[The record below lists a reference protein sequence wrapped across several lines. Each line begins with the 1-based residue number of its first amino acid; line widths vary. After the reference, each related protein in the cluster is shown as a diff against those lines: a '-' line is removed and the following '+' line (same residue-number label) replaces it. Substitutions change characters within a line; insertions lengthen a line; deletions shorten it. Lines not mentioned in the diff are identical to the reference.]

1 MAARNAAAKS
11 ATAKKSG
18 AKKFT
23 MTKTQASEAPRHAGA
38 AAEASGDYLRMLGRR
53 VRDARA
59 RHGMTR
65 RMLAHD
71 CGVSERYL
79 AQLESG
85 RGNLSIMLL
94 RRVAAAIDVP
104 LTELVS
110 EELPPLEYALVS
122 ERLRRLAPAELA
134 EAAAILARR
143 FGDSSARTA
152 RIALIGLRGAGKSTL
167 GALLAKRLGWDF
179 IELSR
184 EIEREADLS
193 VNGIFDLFGQAAY
206 RRYER
211 RALERIVRTRTRAV
225 VATGG
230 GLVAEL
236 PTLERLLE
244 TCYTVWLHAAPEDY
258 WERVRRQGDYRVSEG
273 VGAKRALADMRRI
286 LSQRE
291 ALYAKADVAL
301 DTSGR
306 KVAES
311 LHQLMRLIPAAAGG
325 AQYPA
330 ARIAQPAAM
339 RSR

>member
-1 MAARNAAAKS
+1 MPMTASHTTAAKKAARGIAKTDGKLRS
-11 ATAKKSG
+11 TAPVG
-18 AKKFT
+18 
-23 MTKTQASEAPRHAGA
+23 EI
-38 AAEASGDYLRMLGRR
+38 SGDYLRMLGRR

-65 RMLAHD
+65 RILAHD

-104 LTELVS
+104 LADLVS
-110 EELPPLEYALVS
+110 EELPPLEYALIS
-122 ERLRRLAPAELA
+122 ERLRRLNPAELA
-134 EAAAILARR
+134 EAARMLAQS
-143 FGDSSARTA
+143 FGDSSARTE

-184 EIEREADLS
+184 EIESEAGIS
-193 VNGIFDLFGQAAY
+193 VNEIFDLWGQAAY

-211 RALERIVRTRTRAV
+211 RALERVVRTRTRAV
-225 VATGG
+225 IATGG
-230 GLVAEL
+230 GLVAEV
-236 PTLERLLE
+236 PTFERLLE
-244 TCYTVWLHAAPEDY
+244 TCYTIWLHAAPCDY

-273 VGAKRALADMRRI
+273 VGAKQAMADMRRI

-291 ALYAKADVAL
+291 ALYAKADARL
-301 DTSGR
+301 ETSGR
-306 KVAES
+306 TASET
-311 LHQLMRLIPAAAGG
+311 LRELLRLVSAAGPQRSTRT
-325 AQYPA
+325 APSA
-330 ARIAQPAAM
+330 AIRV
-339 RSR
+339 R